1 MFSSDIAITNKDN
14 HAQPADGENTRT
26 PSKKAL
32 LSTLQNQIRTIEAVP
47 VSLADIH
54 TQIGTNTPQNTHTA
68 PEQSPH
74 LAASWCH
81 EAWAR
86 RPCDMAANTALLL
99 ANIPANNKPILWIS
113 DATMLREYG
122 MPYAP
127 GLAAFATAPERL
139 ILVRTKGRAD
149 ALWAIEEGLKSGIVA
164 AVVGEI
170 SGMEL
175 TESRRLSLAAK
186 ESGLQCLLLLR
197 SENAPPSTSFSRWRL
212 TSAPSSTH
220 TFHAKLPGYTR
231 LKAELVK
238 HRGGQPPHT
247 QLLEWSHA
255 TNRFAVVAP
264 VADGALSPRPPRPH
278 ARAR

>member
-1 MFSSDIAITNKDN
+1 VFSSDIVFADKDTQ
-14 HAQPADGENTRT
+14 AQPVDGEGVRA

-32 LSTLQNQIRTIEAVP
+32 LSALQNQIRTIEAVP

-54 TQIGTNTPQNTHTA
+54 TQVGINTLQEPLGT
-68 PEQSPH
+68 PELPPH
-74 LAASWCH
+74 LAAGWCH

-99 ANIPANNKPILWIS
+99 ACIPANDKPILWIS
-113 DATMLREYG
+113 DATMLREHG

-127 GLAAFATAPERL
+127 GLAAFATAPDRL
-139 ILVRTKGRAD
+139 ILVRAKGRAD
-149 ALWAIEEGLKSGIVA
+149 ALWAIEEGLKSGILA

-175 TESRRLSLAAK
+175 AESRRLSLAAK
-186 ESGLQCLLLLR
+186 ESSLQCLLLLR

-220 TFHAKLPGYTR
+220 TFDANLPGHTR

-238 HRGGQPPHT
+238 HRGGQRPYT
-247 QLLEWSHA
+247 QLLEWTHA
-255 TNRFAVVAP
+255 ADRFAVVAP
-264 VADGALSPRPPRPH
+264 VADGALSPRSSRPH
-278 ARAR
+278 ARP